1 MERRRVVT
9 TDERGMI
16 DGFPQVPPSTDSW
29 FFLSLSKTYMAQQ
42 PIDTASPTYRYLPDK
57 ARLTKDFLN
66 YLDSEIHQAN
76 DTLRELL
83 HRRSTLLAEASYAPH
98 DRDNIILGMYEL
110 ESEYFTKRA
119 EKENL
124 QVELSQLRERAQIS
138 DQINS
143 PSDHTPL
150 SHPQHRDDHQQEI
163 KQHELALEQL
173 NQSLRHIEM
182 QLDHSRKRLSPILRL
197 PSELLQRIFTLCI
210 SSQKFVHLYPASAPL
225 LLTSV
230 NRLFRERA
238 LTSPLL
244 WSSLSIH
251 RNNSGTGFCP
261 HPKLIQLFIQRSARV
276 PLSWS
281 LEDARPSLTVVDANR
296 PPMPV
301 SQIVELYVPHARR
314 WKHVRIDYGSGWVPN
329 TGLDSLPA
337 DSQFPVLET
346 LSIKRGYW
354 LDNHEIS
361 ILSCMLTSPR
371 LHGISW
377 YSQKPYTTLTMPWT
391 QLRQFSINHLVPA
404 REALTIIS
412 RCDKLEEVEMNIL
425 LPSKVD
431 DESPIDLLRHD
442 TLQAFKVEAAG
453 DPNILFNLITFP
465 SLKRLEITLTQ
476 GPRLPPMS
484 FPLLQQFIDRSSCAL
499 EKFSMEEAQLNPD
512 DLLEFLMYISPSLLD
527 LSFQHERSNAG
538 YINDRILRMLTHPD
552 IHGPNYVKDP
562 SLHANFEGLLCPK
575 LRHLRLWGVV
585 GSTDGV
591 LADMLQSR
599 WVGCRQCRPGQ
610 VLDTAFVVLDDD
622 MDQNRHQEDFRRMH
636 ELNAQRPT
644 LSFQRLV
651 RVVMAEPTI

>member
-1 MERRRVVT
+1 MAQPPPDTVSLL
-9 TDERGMI
+9 
-16 DGFPQVPPSTDSW
+16 PPSRHEPDEARW
-29 FFLSLSKTYMAQQ
+29 FYDVINL
-42 PIDTASPTYRYLPDK
+42 
-57 ARLTKDFLN
+57 
-66 YLDSEIHQAN
+66 LDSEISQAS
-76 DTLRELL
+76 DALRELL
-83 HRRSTLLAEASYAPH
+83 QRRSTLLAEASYIPC
-98 DRDNIILGMYEL
+98 DKDNIMRKMREL
-110 ESEYFTKRA
+110 ESEHSNKRA
-119 EKENL
+119 EMENI
-124 QVELSQLRERAQIS
+124 QAELSRLQERAQIG
-138 DQINS
+138 DHQQINS
-143 PSDHTPL
+143 LPDHTP
-150 SHPQHRDDHQQEI
+150 PQHHDDHQPEI
-163 KQHELALEQL
+163 QRHVLVLEQL
-173 NQSLRHIEM
+173 TQSLRHIER

-197 PSELLQRIFTLCI
+197 PFELLQRIFTLCI
-210 SSQKFVHLYPASAPL
+210 PSQKFVPLFQQSAPL

-230 NRLFRERA
+230 NRLFREQA
-238 LTSPLL
+238 LATPYL

-251 RNNSGTGFCP
+251 RNSSGTGFCP
-261 HPKLIQLFIQRSARV
+261 HPNLIRLFIKRSATV

-281 LEDARPSLTVVDANR
+281 LEDARPSLTVVDTNR

-301 SQIVELYVPHARR
+301 SQIVGLYVPHARR

-337 DSQFPVLET
+337 NSQFPVLET

-361 ILSCMLTSPR
+361 ILSCMLTSPC

-391 QLRQFSINHLVPA
+391 QLRQFSINHLVPV
-404 REALTIIS
+404 REALNIIS

-425 LPSKVD
+425 LPSKID
-431 DESPIDLLRHD
+431 DESPIDILRHE

-484 FPLLQQFIDRSSCAL
+484 FPLLRQFIDRSSCVL

-538 YINDRILRMLTHPD
+538 YINDKVLRMLTHPD
-552 IHGPNYVKDP
+552 IHGPNYVEDP
-562 SLHANFEGLLCPK
+562 SLRANFEGLLCPK
-575 LRHLRLWGVV
+575 LRYLRLWGVV

-599 WVGCRQCRPGQ
+599 WVGCRECRPGQ
-610 VLDTAFVVLDDD
+610 VLGTAFVVLDDD

-636 ELNAQRPT
+636 ELNAQRPG
-644 LSFQRLV
+644 LYFQRLV
-651 RVVMAEPTI
+651 RVVMAERTI

>member
-1 MERRRVVT
+1 
-9 TDERGMI
+9 
-16 DGFPQVPPSTDSW
+16 
-29 FFLSLSKTYMAQQ
+29 MAQP
-42 PIDTASPTYRYLPDK
+42 PIDSASLPYRYRPDK
-57 ARLTKDFLN
+57 ARLLKDFLN
-66 YLDSEIHQAN
+66 CLDSEIDQAS

-83 HRRSTLLAEASYAPH
+83 HRRSTLLAEASYVPL
-98 DRDNIILGMYEL
+98 DKDSIVLSMRKL
-110 ESEYFTKRA
+110 ESEYFTKQT
-119 EKENL
+119 EMENL

-138 DQINS
+138 DRVNS
-143 PSDHTPL
+143 PSDHTPP
-150 SHPQHRDDHQQEI
+150 SHLQHRDDYQQEI
-163 KQHELALEQL
+163 NQHELALEQL
-173 NQSLRHIEM
+173 NQKLRHIEM

-210 SSQKFVHLYPASAPL
+210 SSQKFLHPYSTSSPL

-238 LTSPLL
+238 LATPNF

-261 HPKLIQLFIQRSARV
+261 HPNLIRLFLERSATV

-301 SQIVELYVPHARR
+301 SQIVELYVPHAQR

-337 DSQFPVLET
+337 DSQFSVLET

-361 ILSCMLTSPR
+361 ILSCMLTSPHLR
-371 LHGISW
+371 GISW
-377 YSQKPYTTLTMPWT
+377 YSQKPYTTLTMPWS

-431 DESPIDLLRHD
+431 DESPIDLLRHE

-476 GPRLPPMS
+476 GPRLPPIS
-484 FPLLQQFIDRSSCAL
+484 FFILRQFIDRSSCAL

-538 YINDRILRMLTHPD
+538 YINDKILRMLTHPD
-552 IHGPNYVKDP
+552 IHGPNYVEDP
-562 SLHANFEGLLCPK
+562 SLHVKFEHLMCPR

-585 GSTDGV
+585 GAADGV

-599 WVGCRQCRPGQ
+599 WLGCRQCRPGQ
-610 VLDTAFVVLDDD
+610 VLDTSFVVLDDD

-636 ELNAQRPT
+636 ELDAQRPG
-644 LSFQRLV
+644 LHFQRLV
-651 RVVMAEPTI
+651 RVVMAEPTN